1 MNSVGCVIL
10 AGGKSSRMGMDKA
23 LVEYNGETFISRLTR
38 ELSWFPERFIARGDQ
53 EPFDE
58 TIVSGWHVIP
68 DITPDHGPLGGLHA
82 ALSVCETEALFVV
95 TCDMPLIKSSLVKK
109 LGECWEESKEKDTKE
124 KDTKEKDA
132 KEKDAKGMDAVIV
145 VGPDGRIHPLF
156 GIYRSSV
163 LPILEEQLMAGKNR
177 VMDFLQRLQVRFVTI
192 EDESEALQL
201 ANINT
206 MQELRQL

>member
-1 MNSVGCVIL
+1 MGCVIL

-23 LVEYNGETFISRLTR
+23 FVEYNGETFISRLTR
-38 ELSWFPERFIARGDQ
+38 ELNWFPERFIARGDQ

-58 TIVSGWHVIP
+58 TIVSGWTVIS

-82 ALSVCETEALFVV
+82 ALSACETEALFVV

-124 KDTKEKDA
+124 KDTK
-132 KEKDAKGMDAVIV
+132 GMDAVIV
-145 VGPDGRIHPLF
+145 VEPDGRIHPLF

-177 VMDFLQRLQVRFVTI
+177 VMDFLQRLQVHFVTI

>member
-1 MNSVGCVIL
+1 MGCVIL

-23 LVEYNGETFISRLTR
+23 FVEYNGETFISRLTR

-58 TIVSGWHVIP
+58 PIVSGWHVIP

-109 LGECWEESKEKDTKE
+109 LEECWKESKEKDT
-124 KDTKEKDA
+124 
-132 KEKDAKGMDAVIV
+132 KEKDAKGMDAVIA